1 MTSVS
6 AHMASVAGEALSIRT
21 RTIHIFDAASPRIC
35 PGMQVANRSVFINTA
50 FILWAFCVS
59 ENPAAPID
67 SFAFSDTA
75 NIHAMPFALVFED
88 RLPRADIRTLCTES
102 I

>member
-6 AHMASVAGEALSIRT
+6 AHMASVAGEVVDPHACT
-21 RTIHIFDAASPRIC
+21 HIIDTASPRIC

-50 FILWAFCVS
+50 FILWAFRVS